1 MFDQSAPKLAAKDL
15 TAVILAGG
23 LGTRIRH
30 LVPNVPKPMVP
41 VLGKPFV
48 EWIVRY
54 LAAQGIERVIIS
66 TGFKAEIVEDYFKA
80 NPVKGVSIRCVAESE
95 PLGTAGGFLNAVRNS
110 GEHPV
115 GWLVL
120 NGDSLV
126 LAPLEPLIEF
136 LNDSSTSGALL
147 GVSVPDAARF
157 GTLQVGSSNDL
168 LGFLEKRNGAGI
180 ISAGVYVF
188 RPKALDLFVDQS
200 RLSFEVDV
208 FPKLAAHNA
217 GLKVSITDAPFI
229 DIGTPE
235 TLLLAEG
242 FLLSANIP
250 IHA

>member
-1 MFDQSAPKLAAKDL
+1 MFDQLAPKLAAKDL

-23 LGTRIRH
+23 QGTRIRH
-30 LVPNVPKPMVP
+30 LVPNVPKPMVS

-54 LAAQGIERVIIS
+54 LADQGIERVIIS
-66 TGFKAEIVEDYFKA
+66 TGFKAEIVDNYFKA
-80 NPVKGVSIRCVAESE
+80 HPVKSVSIACVAENE
-95 PLGTAGGFLNAVRNS
+95 PLGTAGGFLNAVRHSN
-110 GEHPV
+110 EDPV
-115 GWLVL
+115 AWLVL

-126 LAPLEPLIEF
+126 LADLEPLIEF
-136 LNDSSTSGALL
+136 LNEPGTSGALL

-157 GTLQVGSSNDL
+157 GTLQVSSSNDL

-180 ISAGVYVF
+180 INAGVYLF
-188 RPKALDLFVDQS
+188 RPQVLDFFVDQS

-208 FPKLAAHNA
+208 FPKLAANNA
-217 GLKVSITDAPFI
+217 GIKVSISDAPFI

-242 FLLSANIP
+242 FLRSANIP